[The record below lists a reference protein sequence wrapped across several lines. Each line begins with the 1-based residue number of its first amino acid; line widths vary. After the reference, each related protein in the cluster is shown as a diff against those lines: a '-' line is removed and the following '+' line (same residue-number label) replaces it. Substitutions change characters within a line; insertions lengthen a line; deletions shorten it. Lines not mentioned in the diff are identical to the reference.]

1 MRFFSPF
8 KIIFVIVLTIVFFLG
23 EITSTFPFKR
33 DHVTNIP
40 LQNSI
45 SFAHRL
51 NNTFSTYPGTVA
63 IDSIIKVFLKKHHIK
78 GASVAVTRKGQLV
91 YARGFG
97 YANYMDSIE
106 TIPSNLFR
114 IASVSKLITAT
125 AVMKLAESGR
135 LNLEDKVFG
144 LNGWLNDSV
153 FLNYADTR
161 VENITIMHLLTH
173 TAGWNHK
180 KNDPVFGPLVIAKK
194 LKLSKPAG
202 TDELIQY
209 VLSQKLDFVPGRQYS
224 YSNTGY
230 CILGKIIEKASGMP
244 YENYVKFAVFQ
255 PLGINNLQLGKSF
268 PEEMPPDEVIY
279 YINEKLQLYPAYD
292 GSGARVPLQYG
303 GNNIE
308 LLGPAGGWI
317 ASAPELA
324 KFIAAVDGFSAYPDI
339 LSRHSIKLMTRAY
352 GKNNHLIGWRGSDGK
367 GTWWRTGTLA
377 GTAALVMRFNN
388 ELNWV
393 ILLNTTPDKRS
404 SIHNELSRAIY
415 QCMQKVKEWPAV
427 DLFTI

>member
-1 MRFFSPF
+1 MRFVFPV
-8 KIIFVIVLTIVFFLG
+8 KIIVIIALSIVLFLG

-33 DHVTNIP
+33 DNNINIP
-40 LQNSI
+40 SLNTA
-45 SFAHRL
+45 SFAHRI
-51 NNTFSTYPGTVA
+51 NNSFSSYPGTFA
-63 IDSIIKVFLKKHHIK
+63 IDSIINDFLKKNHIK
-78 GASVAVTRKGQLV
+78 GASVAITRKGQLV

-125 AVMKLAESGR
+125 AIMKLAENGK

-144 LNGWLNDSV
+144 KNGWLNDSI
-153 FLNYADTR
+153 FLKYADNR
-161 VENITIMHLLTH
+161 VEKITIQHLLTH

-180 KNDPVFGPLVIAKK
+180 RNDPAFGPLVIAKK
-194 LKLSKPAG
+194 LNLSKPAG
-202 TDELIQY
+202 KDELIQY
-209 VLSQKLDFVPGRQYS
+209 VLRQKLDFVPGRQYN

-244 YENYVKFAVFQ
+244 YEDYVKFAVLQ
-255 PLGINNLQLGKSF
+255 PLGIYNMQIGRSF

-279 YINEKLQLYPAYD
+279 YINEKLQLYPAFD

-324 KFIAAVDGFSAYPDI
+324 KFIVAVDGFSGYPDL
-339 LSRHSIKLMTRAY
+339 LSRHSIKIMTRSY
-352 GKNNHLIGWRGSDGK
+352 SKNNQLIGWRGSDGK

-388 ELNWV
+388 ELNWI
-393 ILLNTTPDKRS
+393 ILLNTTPDKKS
-404 SIHNELSRAIY
+404 SIHNELSRTIY
-415 QCMQKVKEWPAV
+415 QCMQKVKDWPSI
-427 DLFTI
+427 DLFAI